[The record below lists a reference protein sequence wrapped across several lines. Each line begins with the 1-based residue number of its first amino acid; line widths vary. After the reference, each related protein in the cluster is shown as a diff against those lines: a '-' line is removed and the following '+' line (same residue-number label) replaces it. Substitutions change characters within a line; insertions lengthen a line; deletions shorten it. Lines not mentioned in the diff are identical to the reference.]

1 MQFPQKNGNC
11 IFSCFSPFR
20 SLLFRFSGIGVRGF
34 PCKRAKDIFALCLRE
49 RQRYF
54 SVNNTWHRTDGCQHI
69 STYHIPSSVAAKS
82 ACVYGFHIF
91 FAANICL
98 ILCFVCCFFRFYV
111 TIQISK
117 ATVLLLRN
125 FLLIF
130 LSVI

>member
-49 RQRYF
+49 RRRYF

-69 STYHIPSSVAAKS
+69 STYHIPSSVAVKS
-82 ACVYGFHIF
+82 ASAYGVHVF

-98 ILCFVCCFFRFYV
+98 ILYAVKLAVIRA
-111 TIQISK
+111 IAAALPRNI
-117 ATVLLLRN
+117 TVKMTVVQKY
-125 FLLIF
+125 FCQ
-130 LSVI
+130 VQ